1 MKVTNKTFENRQAIL
16 TIELDDVD
24 MKPAMKEAYQHA
36 GRHADIPGFRKGK
49 VPRHLLD
56 QHFGRERIIA
66 DAIEHAA
73 PDICQKAVV
82 EEKLTYYGQPQVEIM
97 QQDPVI
103 LKAVFPMPPEI
114 KLGDY
119 QKLKTKPE
127 KIKIT
132 AKQVDETIDN
142 LRRQFAGWIPVE
154 RPVQAGDMLTIDLE
168 GIIEDKPFINE
179 KGSPYHVEPE
189 KQSYIKGLAEAFIGM
204 QTGEEKIFDIT
215 LGSDYPVPEMA
226 GKVINFKA
234 RVHEVKGEDLPSVDE
249 EFVKKVAP
257 DISTVKDLKA
267 RVKKN
272 LETSARQQASS
283 DLEIKLLDELVG
295 KSRIEYPPQLLD
307 MEIEKM
313 IEGQLRH
320 WKMYSRSREEYEEKL
335 KAHTYEGMKQQ
346 FRDSAEERLKRS
358 LVLSEFASQE
368 KISVNDDEINAEI
381 DRIASEPGDRKE
393 ERIAALNKPEV
404 RKSINDDIMTAKA
417 LGRLAE
423 MVEKP
428 VKKEA
433 EPLES
438 TEAEE
443 VKDE

>member
-1 MKVTNKTFENRQAIL
+1 MKVTNKSLENRQAIL
-16 TIELDDVD
+16 TIELDETD

-36 GRHADIPGFRKGK
+36 GQHADIPGFRKGK

-56 QHFGRERIIA
+56 RHFGKDRIIA

-73 PDICQKAVV
+73 PDICHKAVIT
-82 EEKLTYYGQPQVEIM
+82 EKLAFYGQPQVEII
-97 QQDPVI
+97 QQEPVI

-114 KLGDY
+114 ELGDY
-119 QKLKTKPE
+119 RKLKTKPE
-127 KIKIT
+127 KVKIT

-142 LRRQFAGWIPVE
+142 LRGQFATWVPVD

-168 GIIEDKPFINE
+168 GNIEGKPFINE

-189 KQSYIKGLAEAFIGM
+189 KQSYIKGLADAFIGM
-204 QTGEEKIFDIT
+204 QAGEEKGFDIT
-215 LGSDYPVPEMA
+215 LGNDYPVPEMA
-226 GKVINFKA
+226 GKVINFTA
-234 RVHEVKGEDLPSVDE
+234 RVHEVKGRELPPVDE
-249 EFVKKVAP
+249 ELVKKVAP

-267 RVKKN
+267 RIKKN
-272 LETSARQQASS
+272 LETNARQRASS
-283 DLEIKLLDELVG
+283 ELEIKLLDELVG

-320 WKMYSRSREEYEEKL
+320 WKAYSRSREEYEEKL
-335 KAHTYEGMKQQ
+335 KAQTYEGMKQQ
-346 FRDSAEERLKRS
+346 FKESAEERLKRS
-358 LVLSEFASQE
+358 LVLSEFARQQS
-368 KISVNDDEINAEI
+368 ISVTEDELNAEI

-393 ERIAALNKPEV
+393 ERVAALKKPEI
-404 RKSINDDIMTAKA
+404 RQSINDDIMTAKA

-423 MVEKP
+423 MAEKP
-428 VKKEA
+428 ARKEA
-433 EPLES
+433 EPA
-438 TEAEE
+438 EAAETEE

>member
-16 TIELDDVD
+16 TIELDEAD
-24 MKPAMKEAYQHA
+24 MKPAIKEAYQHA

-56 QHFGRERIIA
+56 QHFGKDRIIA

-73 PDICQKAVV
+73 PDICQKVV
-82 EEKLTYYGQPQVEIM
+82 IEEKLAYYGQPQVEIM
-97 QQDPVI
+97 QQEPVV

-114 KLGDY
+114 ELGDY
-119 QKLKTKPE
+119 KKLKTKPE
-127 KIKIT
+127 KVKIT

-142 LRRQFAGWIPVE
+142 LRRQFSSWIPVE

-168 GIIEDKPFINE
+168 GNIGDKPFINE

-189 KQSYIKGLAEAFIGM
+189 KQSYITGLADAFIGM
-204 QTGEEKIFDIT
+204 KAGEQKVFDIT
-215 LGSDYPVPEMA
+215 LGSDYPVPDMA

-234 RVHEVKGEDLPSVDE
+234 RVHEVKGQDLPPADE
-249 EFVKKVAP
+249 DFVKKVAP
-257 DISTVKDLKA
+257 DITTLKDLKA
-267 RVKKN
+267 RIKKN
-272 LETSARQQASS
+272 LETSARQQASNEF
-283 DLEIKLLDELVG
+283 EIKLLDELVG
-295 KSRIEYPPQLLD
+295 KSRLEYPPQLLD

-320 WKMYSRSREEYEEKL
+320 WKAYSRSREEYEEKL

-346 FRDSAEERLKRS
+346 FKDSAEERLRRS
-358 LVLSEFASQE
+358 LVLSEFARQE
-368 KISVNDDEINAEI
+368 KISVSEDELNAEI

-393 ERIAALNKPEV
+393 ERVAALNKPEV
-404 RKSINDDIMTAKA
+404 RQSINDDIMTAKT
-417 LGRLAE
+417 LGRLVE
-423 MVEKP
+423 VVEKP

-433 EPLES
+433 EKAET
-438 TEAEE
+438 TEGEE